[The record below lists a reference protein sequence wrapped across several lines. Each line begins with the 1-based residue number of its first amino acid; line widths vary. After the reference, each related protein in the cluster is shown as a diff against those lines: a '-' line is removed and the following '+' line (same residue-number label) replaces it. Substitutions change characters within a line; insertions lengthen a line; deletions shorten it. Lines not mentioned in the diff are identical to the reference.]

1 VDLEA
6 LQREI
11 EASRAEPAAE
21 ETPAVGAA
29 AADAGA
35 AGTEAGAAEPAHKDP
50 ITIDDFAK
58 VELRVVTVEKAE
70 PHPNAD
76 KLLVLTVRLGSET
89 RTVVSGIRAHYAPED
104 LVGRKLVLV
113 TNLQPARLRG
123 VESQGMILAAQDDAG
138 RLGLVTLDKDLPD
151 GSEVR

>member
-1 VDLEA
+1 HVTGVQTCA
-6 LQREI
+6 L
-11 EASRAEPAAE
+11 
-21 ETPAVGAA
+21 
-29 AADAGA
+29 
-35 AGTEAGAAEPAHKDP
+35 P
-50 ITIDDFAK
+50 I
-58 VELRVVTVEKAE
+58 LRVVTVEKAE